1 MLAASLS
8 RWCTMEKIAPP
19 WWQAAGR
26 QREVSL
32 SRQSGYVREEA
43 NQTRGLSEA
52 GILSRLVVQRPLH

>member
-1 MLAASLS
+1 
-8 RWCTMEKIAPP
+8 MEKIAPP